1 MPSIQELKANALRE
15 IDSRAGE
22 IIGISRSILD
32 NPEPGFREVKTSAL
46 VAATLKEM
54 GVPIRENIA
63 LTGIK
68 GEIRGEGNGPSVAV
82 IGELDS

>member
-1 MPSIQELKANALRE
+1 MPSVEEIKANVFRE

-22 IIGISRSILD
+22 IIGISKSILD
-32 NPEPGFREVKTSAL
+32 NPEPGFREAKTSAL

-63 LTGIK
+63 LTGYQ
-68 GEIRGEGNGPSVAV
+68 GRVARREQRPV
-82 IGELDS
+82 SGGHG